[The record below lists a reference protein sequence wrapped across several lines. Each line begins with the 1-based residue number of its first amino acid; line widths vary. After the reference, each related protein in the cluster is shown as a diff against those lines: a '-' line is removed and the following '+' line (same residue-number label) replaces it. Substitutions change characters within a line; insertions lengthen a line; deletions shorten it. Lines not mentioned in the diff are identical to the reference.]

1 MTADTI
7 TVSEVLELLDGPFAE
22 LASSV
27 SDGGYVL
34 WLGSGISRGRVI
46 GLDGVIAKLLEYL
59 RGRVTPAVDCRFRT
73 ALSEILDIAKL
84 PGPDRASIDLASPV
98 DAWPVFNALIDGLW
112 NNYAEM
118 LSVDVSGEAPDF
130 LLWDAL
136 DFPNTFA
143 TQDPDVEHLA
153 VAILILEGV
162 TDKVATPNW
171 DGLIEGALEEF
182 GVDKDRI
189 AITVTGKD
197 LRNQAG
203 ALATFYKFHGCA
215 LRAIENEA
223 GYRSLLVARSVQ
235 IGGWMHDDTFRVVR
249 DQLKAVAQV
258 KRSLMVGLSA
268 QDKNIQDIFTSIGAQ
283 SGWDWSESPSAVVFS
298 GTKLT
303 QNQKDILA
311 LTYTKAWTGS
321 KSDICDASLIP
332 AYGKS
337 LLPALVLSVLTR
349 KLKALAS
356 LADAPNFND
365 ADRARLDEG
374 LITLRNRVAEAG
386 ATDLLALMRTLG
398 AVVARVRAQIQDGDS
413 PAGALPYFPISN
425 GPAAQL
431 VHDPAIRSTGQ
442 REAAAALAVVG
453 SVVQTGDWTA
463 ATENPLVVTSGA
475 VRISAGLGSA
485 KIFFAANDHII
496 GELLKAGA
504 FSETDRDAVIVCAGE
519 ATPRQHRSPSASY
532 RGLLGEAKFVSFGP
546 MMTSAANADALIDG
560 FRKEVGL

>member
-1 MTADTI
+1 MAADTI
-7 TVSEVLELLDGPFAE
+7 TVSEVLELLDGQFAE

-59 RGRVTPAVDCRFRT
+59 RGRVTSAVDCRFRT

-84 PGPDRASIDLASPV
+84 PDGDRATIDFAVPV
-98 DAWPVFNALIDGLW
+98 KDWPVFGALIDALW
-112 NNYAEM
+112 NSYAEV
-118 LSVDVSGEAPDF
+118 LSVDVSGEEPDF

-143 TQDPDVEHLA
+143 AQNPDVEHLA
-153 VAILILEGV
+153 VAVLILEGV

-182 GVDKDRI
+182 GVDKDRL
-189 AITVTGKD
+189 AITVTGED

-203 ALATFYKFHGCA
+203 ALATLYKFHGCA

-223 GYRSLLVARSVQ
+223 DYRPLLVARSVQ
-235 IGGWMHDDTFRVVR
+235 IGGWMHNGTFKVVR
-249 DQLKAVAQV
+249 DQLTAVAQV
-258 KRSLMVGLSA
+258 NRTLMVGLSA

-283 SGWDWSESPSAVVFS
+283 SGWDWGQPPSAVVFS
-298 GTKLT
+298 GNKLS
-303 QNQKDILA
+303 QNQKDILE

-321 KSDICDASLIP
+321 KAEICDASLIP

-349 KLKALAS
+349 KLIALAA
-356 LADAPNFND
+356 LANAPRFSA
-365 ADRARLDEG
+365 ADRDHLSDG
-374 LITLRNRVAEAG
+374 LLTLRNRVAQAG
-386 ATDLLALMRTLG
+386 SGDLLGLMRTLG
-398 AVVARVRAQIQDGDS
+398 AVVARVRAQLQNGDS
-413 PAGALPYFPISN
+413 PAGVLPYFPISG

-431 VHDPAIRSTGQ
+431 VYDPGVRSTGQ
-442 REAAAALAVVG
+442 REAAAALGVIG
-453 SVVQTGDWTA
+453 SVVQSGDWLA
-463 ATENPLVVTSGA
+463 AIDDPLAQTSGA
-475 VRISAGLGSA
+475 VRISAGAASA
-485 KIFFAANDHII
+485 KVFLAANDHII

-504 FSETDRDAVIVCAGE
+504 FAEDDRDAVVVCAGE
-519 ATPRQHRSPSASY
+519 ATSRQPRAPSATY
-532 RGLLGEAKFVSFGP
+532 RGLFSQARFISFGP
-546 MMTSAANADALIDG
+546 MMANAANADDLVDG